1 MLNRI
6 RQKFSRA
13 ELDHPRRKEFKY
25 KSDKAILVSKPL
37 ESSPGFDPR
46 VNYDEYEWL
55 YNISED
61 AQAHLETITYLVVGA
76 GFQFIGDPKGVEKC
90 EEFAAEIGFWDIL
103 ENDVLTHL
111 IFGNAYNFIV
121 EEDNDFGLTLQVVH
135 PKRVKIVTDEY
146 GKIQFYWYDYNAAF
160 VGEPENKFEP
170 ENVLHF
176 RFRQFADNIYGLS
189 LLHNVYNKLSLKNKI
204 EATAA
209 AMAHRDAHRLL
220 WAKVEIT
227 PEDEA
232 INPKTGKTYAEE
244 KLEAVNELLSNRVQD
259 NLDGTFTVSNN
270 LVFDQTVTLNDLS
283 SSHDFA
289 GIAKILEHL
298 QRQVDRALK
307 VPKVFLG
314 EAEGSNRATS
324 YNQRRTFMLFIES
337 IQRKFEAEIN
347 RKLIPKITDADVRLQ
362 FNSPLR
368 EDYSD
373 WVEQAVKLYQAA
385 IVTRSEAR
393 TWVDLPPEPP
403 EEEE

>member
-1 MLNRI
+1 ML
-6 RQKFSRA
+6 KKV
-13 ELDHPRRKEFKY
+13 LRKDTPQRKPITLKY
-25 KSDKAILVSKPL
+25 ASDKAVLVDKPI

-46 VNYDEYEWL
+46 VNYDEYEYL

-61 AQAHLETITYLVVGA
+61 AQAHLETITYLVIGA
-76 GFQFIGDPKGVEKC
+76 GFQFIGDPRGVEKC
-90 EEFAAEIGFWDIL
+90 EEFAKLVGLHDIL

-121 EEDNDFGLTLQVVH
+121 ADDNDFGFTLQVVH
-135 PKRVKIVTDEY
+135 PKRVKIVTDKY
-146 GKIQFYWYDYNAAF
+146 GKIEYYWYNYDATF
-160 VGEPENKFEP
+160 TGEPKENEKFEP

-176 RFRQFADNIYGLS
+176 RFRQFADNVYGLS

-220 WAKVEIT
+220 WAKVEVS
-227 PEDEA
+227 PEEEA
-232 INPKTGKTYAEE
+232 INPKTGKAYAQE
-244 KLEAVNELLSNRVQD
+244 KIDAVNALLANRVKD
-259 NLDGTFTVSNN
+259 NQDGTFTVSNN
-270 LVFDQTVTLNDLS
+270 LVFDQSVELKDLS
-283 SSHDFA
+283 ASHDFA

-337 IQRKFEAEIN
+337 IQRKFETEIN
-347 RKLIPKITDADVRLQ
+347 RKLIPQITDADVKIK
-362 FNSPLR
+362 FNSPMR

-373 WVEQAVKLYQAA
+373 WVEQAVKLYQAG
-385 IVTRSEAR
+385 IVSTVEAR
-393 TWVDLPPEPP
+393 EWVDLPPKPP
-403 EEEE
+403 DEGE